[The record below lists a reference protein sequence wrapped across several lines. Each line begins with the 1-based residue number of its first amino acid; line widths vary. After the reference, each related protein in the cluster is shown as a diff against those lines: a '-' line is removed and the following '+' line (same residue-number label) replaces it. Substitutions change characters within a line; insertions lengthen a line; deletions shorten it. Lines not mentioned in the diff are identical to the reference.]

1 MLKRVRAWA
10 DPLIVGILLAL
21 LVGLFVPL
29 PGGLLSGVDR
39 AGDVAIFALFFVYG
53 LRLSTREV
61 IGGLRNWKLQGG
73 IFASTFVLFPLLGL
87 LIHWAAEPLL
97 GAALAT
103 GVLYLTLLPST
114 VQSSVAFVSVARGN
128 IAGAICAATI
138 SNVAGMFLTPLLV
151 LWLMNSSGSQG
162 LGGIQ
167 AVLLQ
172 LLLPFI
178 LGQLLQP
185 FFGEWVRGHRP
196 LTKVLDQGTVILL
209 VFSAVASATADG
221 VWSQVSW
228 LMLVALLGI
237 SGVLL
242 TVMLFA
248 TWFGG
253 SAMRLP
259 REDRTALLMCG
270 SKKSLATGLPMALVI
285 FPAATAATI
294 AVPVIIFHQLQLVVC
309 AGLARRIARG

>member
-1 MLKRVRAWA
+1 MKRVRSWL

-21 LVGLFVPL
+21 LIGLFVPL
-29 PGGLLSGVDR
+29 PQPVLTGVDGV
-39 AGDVAIFALFFVYG
+39 GDVAIFVLFFAYG

-61 IGGLRNWKLQGG
+61 LSGLRNWKLQGG
-73 IFASTFVLFPLLGL
+73 IFAATFVLFPLLGL

-103 GVLYLTLLPST
+103 GMLYLTLLPST

-128 IAGAICAATI
+128 VAGAICAATL

-151 LWLMNSSGSQG
+151 LWLMGAAGGNG

-172 LLLPFI
+172 LLLPFVV
-178 LGQLLQP
+178 GQLLQP
-185 FFGEWVRGHRP
+185 FFGRWVRAHRP
-196 LTKVLDQGTVILL
+196 VTKVLEQGTVILI
-209 VFSAVASATADG
+209 VFGAVASATADG

-228 LMLVALLGI
+228 LMLVALLVL
-237 SGVLL
+237 SGLLLSVLL
-242 TVMLFA
+242 A
-248 TWFGG
+248 STWWGG
-253 SAMRLP
+253 RALRLP
-259 REDRTALLMCG
+259 RGDRIALLMCG

-285 FPAATAATI
+285 FPAAAAATI

-309 AGLARRIARG
+309 AALARRLARG